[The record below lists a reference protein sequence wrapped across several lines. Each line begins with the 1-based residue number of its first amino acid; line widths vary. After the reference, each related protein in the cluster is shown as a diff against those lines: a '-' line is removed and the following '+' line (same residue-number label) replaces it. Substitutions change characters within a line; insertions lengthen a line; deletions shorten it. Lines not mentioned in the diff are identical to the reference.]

1 MTCAAQ
7 RFRNGE
13 EGNTIEAVW
22 GRRDSL
28 GLSQRSQITIQAK
41 PVRAARRGHEKS
53 LEAAQPRTEWGQV
66 LGKGYLLTEGS
77 REGAA
82 PHRAEPEGG
91 LVAAGEINSL
101 SQPG

>member
-1 MTCAAQ
+1 MTCATQ

-28 GLSQRSQITIQAK
+28 GLSQRSQITMQAK
-41 PVRAARRGHEKS
+41 PVKAARRGHKKS

-66 LGKGYLLTEGS
+66 LGKGYLLNEGS

-91 LVAAGEINSL
+91 LAVGEWVSWL
-101 SQPG
+101 SWK